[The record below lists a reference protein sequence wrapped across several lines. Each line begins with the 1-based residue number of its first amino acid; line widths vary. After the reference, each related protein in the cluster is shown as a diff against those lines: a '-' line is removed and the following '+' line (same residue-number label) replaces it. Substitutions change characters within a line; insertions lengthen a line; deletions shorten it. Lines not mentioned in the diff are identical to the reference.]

1 MSTMAPLLAAD
12 VGDLIQVV
20 LIILFIVVPIVWGAL
35 NKFSQKQPQ
44 QRPGGRRPA
53 GGAPRG
59 AAAGGAPGGAAAG
72 GAPGGGLE
80 DEIGEFLRRAARQRQ
95 GRAGPAA
102 QPAAAQPAGQQL
114 VEAQVV
120 SQPAIGEGIRE
131 HVGEHLDAGKFQR
144 RAGEL
149 GGEVAQADEQI
160 EQRLRAKFDHKVGRL
175 AGRRG
180 ETADAPKVT
189 QPTEPEDVPAE
200 LPSTAAAGLAA
211 MLSNSVGIR
220 QAIVI
225 NEILTRPESRWT

>member
-1 MSTMAPLLAAD
+1 MSPMAPLLAAD

-20 LIILFIVVPIVWGAL
+20 LIILFILVPIVWGAL
-35 NKFSQKQPQ
+35 NKFAQQQKQQQ
-44 QRPGGRRPA
+44 QRPGERRPA
-53 GGAPRG
+53 GRP
-59 AAAGGAPGGAAAG
+59 PGGAAAG
-72 GAPGGGLE
+72 GAPRGVAAGRPPGGGLE

-120 SQPAIGEGIRE
+120 RQPAIGEGIRE
-131 HVGEHLDAGKFQR
+131 HVGEYLDAGEFRR
-144 RAGEL
+144 RATEL
-149 GGEVAQADEQI
+149 GEEVAQADEQI
-160 EQRLRAKFDHKVGRL
+160 EQRLHAKFDHKLGRL

-189 QPTEPEDVPAE
+189 QPEDVLAE
-200 LPSTAAAGLAA
+200 LPSTSAAGLAA
-211 MLSNSVGIR
+211 MLGNAESIR

-225 NEILTRPESRWT
+225 NEILTRPEQRWT